1 MIFSTEIKSLAR
13 FKKSSFTR
21 NRKLTLPHLIITIL
35 RTFSRSIFLE
45 IISVCERFRII
56 QFTKQA
62 LSRSR
67 ENLNSE
73 VFELLNNSF
82 VDGYYE
88 EDYKTYNGYILLACD
103 GCRVSLPIS
112 DELKKD
118 FGCLKNQSGIS
129 SHPTALTSVL
139 YDIENEIIVSS
150 VIKHVL
156 SSEKQLV
163 LDHIEKIKSF
173 ENLYGKKII
182 ILFDR
187 DYPSLEIISALLVN
201 KISFI
206 MRCSRSWLKEAKDA
220 LNYKEYDSIK
230 EVTLKLKRNK
240 NKNSVKEYF
249 EKLGNRMSLRFIC
262 RKFPDGVKGIFVTNL
277 LQVEFSSERILEL
290 YRRRWEIET
299 HFRMEKQT
307 AELENFASKTT
318 NKIKQEYF
326 AKVLLMNFT
335 NLLIH
340 EAMEEKKE
348 IFENGKYKINK
359 NIAFGI
365 VKDKLDFLI
374 SGINSDKTIEL
385 IKDRLLRIPKI
396 TVRSNRKFPR
406 HEKIRKRKFEMNRRR
421 AT

>member
-1 MIFSTEIKSLAR
+1 M
-13 FKKSSFTR
+13 
-21 NRKLTLPHLIITIL
+21 TLPHLIITIL
-35 RTFSRSIFLE
+35 RTFSRSILLE
-45 IISVCERFRII
+45 IFSICERLRIV

-118 FGCLKNQSGIS
+118 FGCLRNKNGFS

-156 SSEKQLV
+156 SSEKKLV
-163 LDHIEKIKSF
+163 LDHIEKLKSL
-173 ENLYGKKII
+173 ENVYGKKII

-206 MRCSRSWLKEAKDA
+206 MRCSRSWLTEARDV

-230 EVTLKLKRNK
+230 EVTLKLKRSK
-240 NKNSVKEYF
+240 NKKSVEEYF
-249 EKLGNRMSLRFIC
+249 EKLGDRMSLRFIGK
-262 RKFPDGVKGIFVTNL
+262 KFPDGEKGIFVTNL
-277 LQVEFSSERILEL
+277 LKEEFGSDSILEL

-318 NKIKQEYF
+318 NKIEQEYF

-340 EAMEEKKE
+340 EVMEEKKE
-348 IFENGKYKINK
+348 LFENGKYKINK

-365 VKDKLDFLI
+365 VKDKLDILI
-374 SGINSDKTIEL
+374 SGVKSEKTIEL
-385 IKDRLLRIPKI
+385 IKERLLSIPKI
-396 TVRSNRKFPR
+396 IIHSNRKFPR

-421 AT
+421 AA